1 MQAYSRHASTPIP
14 SRVALQK
21 ASSRTAIISRGRT
34 RETGLDLLA
43 GLRIFDMGA
52 RTGNEMRIM
61 LTAAMLL
68 APAMT
73 GAATTP
79 AATPNAM
86 MTLGAAGAVRPK
98 LPKMAAVQ
106 PVPVTAK
113 LALLR
118 NKGIVVRD
126 LPTGPPK
133 VTVAKPVVPGL
144 SLSFYG
150 IFAVSADMDIAMQ
163 QDEAGFFAINWSY
176 EPGRAYLVDCE
187 MSGPATV
194 ETSSEGSGWLPE
206 TRSPTAICCSRCRGS
221 RPTALRPAPLRCGR
235 KRAHCSMAV
244 RSARSAA
251 EAASW
256 REPSPASDG

>member
-1 MQAYSRHASTPIP
+1 
-14 SRVALQK
+14 
-21 ASSRTAIISRGRT
+21 
-34 RETGLDLLA
+34 
-43 GLRIFDMGA
+43 
-52 RTGNEMRIM
+52 MRIM

-163 QDEAGFFAINWSY
+163 QDGAGFFAIYWSY

-194 ETSSEGSGWLPE
+194 ETSSEGSGWLPGTAVANGHMLFALPGITTNGGA
-206 TRSPTAICCSRCRGS
+206 TRAFAMRSKAG
-221 RPTALRPAPLRCGR
+221 ALFHGCEVSKVG
-235 KRAHCSMAV
+235 
-244 RSARSAA
+244 
-251 EAASW
+251 
-256 REPSPASDG
+256 G